1 MMIRLRDAL
10 RNVGFL
16 VVFFLPA
23 FVGGPVV

>member
-1 MMIRLRDAL
+1 MMIRLRNAL

>member
-1 MMIRLRDAL
+1 MMIRLRNAL

-23 FVGGPVV
+23 FVGCPVV